1 MCWQDNREKKDSPC
15 WHRAFRLTE
24 RQKEKKLVN
33 KGTRISG
40 KSYADNKTDRR
51 GGERLG
57 Y

>member
-40 KSYADNKTDRR
+40 PMQTTKQTEGVEKD
-51 GGERLG
+51 
-57 Y
+57 